1 MRSILFCN
9 EMLGLGHIRL
19 SLALAEALT
28 AGDDRATSLVVTGSP
43 ASGGMRL
50 PPRWT
55 C

>member
-28 AGDDRATSLVVTGSP
+28 ADDDRATSLVVTGSP
-43 ASGGMRL
+43 ASGGCASRL
-50 PPRWT
+50 GWT
-55 C
+55 S